1 MNTSKKI
8 SDIEICQKMQEIIQ
22 ILLGTCFLWMFRR
35 QCTSNFTQIKKL
47 SSQLW
52 GLSLVVEKLVF
63 NE

>member
-8 SDIEICQKMQEIIQ
+8 SDFEICQKMQEIQ

-35 QCTSNFTQIKKL
+35 QCGTSNFTQIKKM

-52 GLSLVVEKLVF
+52 GLNLVVEKIVF